1 MLNKHVNATSQSFC
15 PHCVSQVLFFCINA
29 NPTLFFFPGL
39 TATVPTAAT
48 SDSTLDLS
56 GNFLPDSFPEGV
68 DPSQYALPV
77 FLQEPK
83 DTYTARGATATLTCS
98 AAHALKAYFT

>member
-1 MLNKHVNATSQSFC
+1 MLYPLCTSS
-15 PHCVSQVLFFCINA
+15 SLFCINA
-29 NPTLFFFPGL
+29 NPTLFFSRFNG
-39 TATVPTAAT
+39 TVPTAT